1 MAFDS
6 EKWALSFYGVVDE
19 RLSIETDAYRIRI
32 YRKDTIK
39 TLEVE
44 RIFPGT
50 PDIYIPSEWDM
61 ELYSNQEKLRR
72 LVSSVVRKDAQKI
85 FNQRTRV
92 YASRFNIPYKNVE
105 IVATPHYKGKYCG
118 DTIKYNMWMICGTN
132 LDMIDYLVCH
142 ELAHYYERN
151 HNDRFWKKVENL
163 FYVWNDDVNNITGE
177 KALLLDAEFKRNL
190 TSFVLMYWGSPSYL
204 KRFYEDGLVAKR
216 TPLTS
221 SSDEE
226 TSDRKAI
233 STLYTNFEIKFWR

>member
-1 MAFDS
+1 MACDS

-19 RLSIETDAYRIRI
+19 RLSIKTDAYRIRI
-32 YRKDTIK
+32 YRKDKIK

-44 RIFPGT
+44 RVFPGT
-50 PDIYIPSEWDM
+50 PDIYIPSKWDM

-72 LVSSVVRKDAQKI
+72 LISSVVRKDAQEI
-85 FNQRTRV
+85 FSQRTRV

-105 IVATPHYKGKYCG
+105 IVATPRYKGKYCG

-163 FYVWNDDVNNITGE
+163 FYVWNDDVNSITGE
-177 KALLLDAEFKRNL
+177 KALLLDAEFNKNL
-190 TSFVLMYWGSPSYL
+190 TSFALMYWGSPSYL
-204 KRFYEDGLVAKR
+204 RSFYSEGLVEHK
-216 TPLTS
+216 TPLVIPNYK
-221 SSDEE
+221 E
-226 TSDRKAI
+226 TPDGKMKDAI
-233 STLYTNFEIKFWR
+233 YTTFTIKF